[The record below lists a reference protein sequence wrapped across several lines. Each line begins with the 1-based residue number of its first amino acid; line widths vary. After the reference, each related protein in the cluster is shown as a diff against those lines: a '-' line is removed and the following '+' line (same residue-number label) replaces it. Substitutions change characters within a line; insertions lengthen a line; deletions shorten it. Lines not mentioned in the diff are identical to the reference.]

1 MMSVLING
9 RIKQKKK
16 VEDFVYS
23 TLFDLMPRLKRTV
36 YIDVNVVTK
45 CDNEYYALCHGDK
58 EEIFIE
64 LARESDGNKFTLDEM
79 MLNLAHELVHAK
91 QFIRG
96 ELHPTLYKWKKFK
109 KDYAKTPFF
118 KQPWEKEAYLMEDK
132 IFNQFWKN
140 GKSI

>member
-79 MLNLAHELVHAK
+79 MLHLAHELVHAK
-91 QFIRG
+91 QFLKG
-96 ELHPTLYKWKKFK
+96 ELHPNLSKWYK
-109 KDYAKTPFF
+109 KDCSNLPYRQT
-118 KQPWEKEAYLMEDK
+118 PWEKEAYLLEQEIINK
-132 IFNQFWKN
+132 HWK
-140 GKSI
+140 

>member
-16 VEDFVYS
+16 VEDFVYN

-64 LARESDGNKFTLDEM
+64 LARESDGNKFSLDEM
-79 MLNLAHELVHAK
+79 MLHLAHELVHAK
-91 QFIRG
+91 QFLRG
-96 ELHPTLYKWKKFK
+96 ELHPNLSRWNK
-109 KDYAKTPFF
+109 KDCSRLPYRQT
-118 KQPWEKEAYLMEDK
+118 PWEKEAYLLEQEIINK
-132 IFNQFWKN
+132 HWK
-140 GKSI
+140 

>member
-9 RIKQKKK
+9 RIRQKKK

-91 QFIRG
+91 QFIKG
-96 ELHPTLYKWKKFK
+96 ELHPTLCKWKKFK